1 MAQLRY
7 IKTMN
12 NIYRMEKPLPLVC
25 TGIQQCV
32 IRQDAASKENI
43 SLQKDAATI
52 AYLEDSEA
60 EIIALHSTSNNQTKH
75 SIINIIS
82 NPYLHTLKNRK
93 GEHS

>member
-7 IKTMN
+7 IKTIN

-32 IRQDAASKENI
+32 IRQDGSRKNKYF
-43 SLQKDAATI
+43 SPKNAATI

-60 EIIALHSTSNNQTKH
+60 EIIAVHSTSNNQTKH
-75 SIINIIS
+75 SIINIIL
-82 NPYLHTLKNRK
+82 NPYQHTLNDRK